1 MEKHVHRIRQ
11 IMLLLAFLPVIYFPV
26 YNELYPL
33 IHKRVTGQAHVNIP
47 FPELD
52 LKHLDKFPQQFSDY
66 FDDTLKIKDKL
77 ILMNSLFKIKIL
89 NVSTINSKVIIGSNG
104 WLFLKTES
112 FEYYQNKN
120 LYSFYQLVLLQAV
133 LKRRAHWAN
142 EQGMKF
148 YLVIAPN
155 KHFIYT
161 DQLPSEFQNE
171 PGLDRTDELMAFM
184 NKDTEV
190 NIIDLRNVLRQHK
203 GPIPL
208 YNRTDN
214 HWNDLG
220 AYYAYTEIIQRLK
233 KDYPSVGSP
242 LKLNSFRIDSSKVA
256 AGLEAMLLDME
267 EWYTD
272 KKIKL
277 IPQFKEKG
285 VNGKKMNYK
294 FNGWFPLPDE
304 YEIDKETGNAALPS
318 IVVIRDSY
326 TDYLIPFLKEHF
338 KRSVFIFDAWRYK
351 ENRNIINKEK
361 PNIVM
366 LIVLDNGI
374 NGITLNDLLEDQ
386 AIP

>member
-1 MEKHVHRIRQ
+1 MI
-11 IMLLLAFLPVIYFPV
+11 LLAFLPVVYFPV
-26 YNELYPL
+26 YNELFPL
-33 IHKRVTGQAHVNIP
+33 IHKRCTDQAHVNIP
-47 FPELD
+47 FPNFD
-52 LKHLDKFPQQFSDY
+52 LEHLDKFPKQFSDY

-89 NVSTINSKVIIGSNG
+89 NGSTINSKVIIGSDG
-104 WLFLKTES
+104 WLFLKTEP
-112 FEYYQNKN
+112 FEYYQNKS

-142 EQGMKF
+142 EHGMKF

-161 DQLPSEFQNE
+161 EHLPSEFQNE
-171 PGLDRTDELMAFM
+171 PELDRTDEIMAFM
-184 NKDTEV
+184 KPDTEV

-203 GPIPL
+203 NPIPL
-208 YNRTDN
+208 YNKTDN

-233 KDYPSVGSP
+233 KDFPSVGSP

-294 FNGWFPLPDE
+294 FIGWFPLPDE
-304 YEIDKETGNAALPS
+304 YEIDKETGNATLPS

-374 NGITLNDLLEDQ
+374 NGITLNDFLEDQ
-386 AIP
+386 AVP